1 MIVYT
6 SRVQLAAELE
16 RALRE
21 IAAASDVEVRENGAR
36 FAPLRSLEWE
46 VRGQANAPLLHL
58 WSEQHNLTRRV
69 VAITEHSEERLV
81 LAVQRF
87 GHAKPDRLEFLRID
101 HARPERE
108 FSREEFR
115 GRLAHV
121 LAHRFADETIESLS
135 VAADLEHS
143 LSGCYVRGTMRR
155 GSLAWAILAVS
166 ESESLSAQESILT
179 FGLLWL
185 DRARQSARRTSV
197 AGLRLFL
204 PEGAGRVSC
213 QRLAALDSS
222 TPIEVYDIR
231 PALEEVVQLHPSDMG
246 NLNTWLVPRRDTE
259 SLLSVAGPALDKII
273 KLAPDA
279 IEASTVPVAREVV
292 LRFRGLAFARW
303 AEGQVYF
310 GAGDRMEELTPASES
325 SLHKLVREL
334 TTYRHPLA
342 SDTRHPLYRAQA
354 ERWLEAQ
361 VREDPARVDPRLDPR
376 FVYSQVPAVVAGDR
390 SVMDLLG
397 VTRDG
402 RLVVMELKAEEHL
415 HLPLQAADYWLRVR
429 WHQQQ
434 NEFARYGYFP
444 GVALQPK
451 PPLVYLV
458 APGLRFHPS
467 TDTLLRFLSRE
478 MEVTRVG
485 LAEDWRRGL
494 RILFRQ

>member
-1 MIVYT
+1 M
-6 SRVQLAAELE
+6 
-16 RALRE
+16 
-21 IAAASDVEVRENGAR
+21 AAASEVEVCENGSR
-36 FAPLRSLEWE
+36 FAPLAALEWE
-46 VRGQANAPLLHL
+46 VRGQEAPLLHL

-69 VAITEHSEERLV
+69 VAIAEHSEERLV

-87 GHAKPDRLEFLRID
+87 GRAKPDRLEFLRLD

-108 FSREEFR
+108 LSREEFR
-115 GRLAHV
+115 DRLARV
-121 LAHRFADETIESLS
+121 LEHRFADETIESLS

-166 ESESLSAQESILT
+166 ESESPAVQENILT

-185 DRARQSARRTSV
+185 DRARQSARKAPV
-197 AGLRLFL
+197 PGLRLFL
-204 PEGAGRVSC
+204 PEGAGRASC

-222 TPIEVYDIR
+222 TPIEVYEIR
-231 PALEEVVQLHPSDMG
+231 PALEDVVRLHPSDTG
-246 NLNTWLVPRRDTE
+246 NLNTWLVPRREAE
-259 SLLSVAGPALDKII
+259 SLLARARPALDKVIQ
-273 KLAPDA
+273 LAPDA
-279 IEASTVPVAREVV
+279 ITASSVPGGREVV

-303 AEGQVYF
+303 TEEQVHF
-310 GAGDRMEELTPASES
+310 GAGERMEELTPASEKR
-325 SLHKLVREL
+325 LLELVREL

-354 ERWLEAQ
+354 ERWLEVQ
-361 VREDPARVDPRLDPR
+361 VHEDPGRVDPRLDPR
-376 FVYSQVPAVVAGDR
+376 FVYTQVPAVVAGDR

-397 VTRDG
+397 VTREG
-402 RLVVMELKAEEHL
+402 RLVVIELKAEEHL

-434 NEFARYGYFP
+434 NDLTRYGYFP
-444 GVALQPK
+444 GVALQAK

-494 RILFRQ
+494 RVIFRQ

>member
-1 MIVYT
+1 MP
-6 SRVQLAAELE
+6 LAAEIE
-16 RALRE
+16 TALRE
-21 IAAASDVEVRENGAR
+21 MAAAGDVEVRENASR
-36 FAPLRSLEWE
+36 FAPLASLEWE
-46 VRGQANAPLLHL
+46 VRGQEAAPLLHL
-58 WSEQHNLTRRV
+58 WSGQHNLTRRV

-87 GHAKPDRLEFLRID
+87 GRAKPDRLEFLRID
-101 HARPERE
+101 HARAERD

-115 GRLAHV
+115 DWLAHV
-121 LAHRFADETIESLS
+121 LTHRFPDEAIESLS

-143 LSGCYVRGTMRR
+143 LSGCYVRGMMRR
-155 GSLAWAILAVS
+155 GPLAWAILAVS
-166 ESESLSAQESILT
+166 ERESLAVQESILT
-179 FGLLWL
+179 FGLVWL
-185 DRARQSARRTSV
+185 DHARQAARRAPV
-197 AGLRLFL
+197 PGLRLFL

-222 TPIEVYDIR
+222 TPIEVYEIR
-231 PALEEVVQLHPSDMG
+231 PALEEVVQLHPSDTG
-246 NLNTWLVPRRDTE
+246 NLNTWLVPRRETE
-259 SLLSVAGPALDKII
+259 SLLARARTDLDKII
-273 KLAPDA
+273 ELAPDA
-279 IEASTVPVAREVV
+279 IEASVVPGAHEVA

-310 GAGDRMEELTPASES
+310 GVGDGMEEVTPASEN
-325 SLHKLVREL
+325 SLRRLVREL
-334 TTYRHPLA
+334 RVHRDSLA

-376 FVYSQVPAVVAGDR
+376 FVYTQVPAVAAGDR
-390 SVMDLLG
+390 SVMDLLS

-402 RLVVMELKAEEHL
+402 RLVVMELKTEEHL

-434 NEFARYGYFP
+434 NDFARCGYFP
-444 GVALQPK
+444 GVALQAK
-451 PPLVYLV
+451 PPVVYLV

-467 TDTLLRFLSRE
+467 TDTLLRFLSCE

-494 RILFRQ
+494 RVIFRQ